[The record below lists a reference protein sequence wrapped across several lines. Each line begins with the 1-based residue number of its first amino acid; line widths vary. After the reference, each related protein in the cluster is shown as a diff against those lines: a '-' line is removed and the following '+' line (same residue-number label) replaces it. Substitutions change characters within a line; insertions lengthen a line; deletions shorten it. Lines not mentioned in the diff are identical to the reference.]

1 MTRQVIFCS
10 LKKKVCFSGCEKF
23 LSLLK
28 KKCGKQYYFF
38 VFYFENSICFGTFAS
53 VLKLFLQL

>member
-28 KKCGKQYYFF
+28 KKVWRAVLFF
-38 VFYFENSICFGTFAS
+38 LFSISRTVFALAHSRLY
-53 VLKLFLQL
+53 